1 LKLFLSNHSNKILNN
16 FSKIISIKYK
26 IINTTISGF
35 FTSVAGVL
43 LLLKNGI
50 IGTEQMDVFHSGEV
64 VMWSVVSGLGTL
76 VGPFIGAG
84 FVYYLTDYLGEFTE
98 RYVLIIGLIFIVTIL
113 LAPNGIVGAVREA
126 WRTTPESGEEE
137 EQ

>member
-1 LKLFLSNHSNKILNN
+1 
-16 FSKIISIKYK
+16 
-26 IINTTISGF
+26 
-35 FTSVAGVL
+35 
-43 LLLKNGI
+43 
-50 IGTEQMDVFHSGEV
+50 
-64 VMWSVVSGLGTL
+64 MWSVVSGLGTL